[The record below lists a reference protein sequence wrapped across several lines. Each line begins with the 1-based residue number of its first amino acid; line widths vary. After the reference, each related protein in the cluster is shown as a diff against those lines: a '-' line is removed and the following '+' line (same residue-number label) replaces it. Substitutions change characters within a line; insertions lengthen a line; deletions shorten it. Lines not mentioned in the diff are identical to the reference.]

1 MVASWFRYIQDIKTV
16 QLAVSMHAVAEGHR
30 IEVKVGV
37 SDVSFHV
44 RTAHYG
50 EENPSHLKYISHV
63 ISFQNIIPSLPE
75 VLNMKNNQLRCKNTV
90 VSNTIVNIDL
100 SEAYD

>member
-44 RTAHYG
+44 RPEHYG

-63 ISFQNIIPSLPE
+63 ISFQKYHSIITRSTKHEEQPTKMQKHCRFRYHREYSFIRGL
-75 VLNMKNNQLRCKNTV
+75 
-90 VSNTIVNIDL
+90 
-100 SEAYD
+100 